1 MTTTP
6 NNTPT
11 PQQDSDSALVQ
22 TQVSRG
28 EFLRSLGMSSAALMA
43 FYCMGT
49 LSSCKGS
56 TSDPTPVVITPG
68 GTTGGGGSTGV
79 TGNASTS
86 AGAIDFTADLTNAN
100 FAGLK
105 TPGNFV
111 SVGDIIVFNAAGS
124 YKALS
129 RICTHQGGSLSYRAS
144 SNDLV
149 CALHS
154 ATYAIDGST
163 KTPPVGGGSTTA
175 VKSYTVIVTGNSLQ
189 VKA

>member
-6 NNTPT
+6 NNRPT
-11 PQQDSDSALVQ
+11 PQPESETSLLQ

-28 EFLRSLGMSSAALMA
+28 EFMRSLGMSSAALMA

-56 TSDPTPVVITPG
+56 TSDPAPVIITPG
-68 GTTGGGGSTGV
+68 GTTGGGSSGV

-86 AGAIDFTADLTNAN
+86 AGAINFTADLTNAN

-111 SVGDIIVFNAAGS
+111 NVGDIIVFNAAGS

-129 RICTHQGGSLSYRAS
+129 RICTHQGGNLSYQAS

-149 CALHS
+149 CSLHQ
-154 ATYAIDGST
+154 ATYGIDGST
-163 KTPPVGGGSTTA
+163 KTPPVGGGTTTA
-175 VKSYTVIVTGNSLQ
+175 VKSYTVTVTGNSLQ